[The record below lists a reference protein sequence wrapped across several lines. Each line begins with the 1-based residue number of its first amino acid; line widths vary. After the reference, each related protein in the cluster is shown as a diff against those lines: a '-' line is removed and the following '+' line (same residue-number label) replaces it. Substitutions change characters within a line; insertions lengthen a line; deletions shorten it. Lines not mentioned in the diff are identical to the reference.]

1 MGQTASELRREL
13 DHKRD
18 ELTRDVDKIQE
29 KVKSTFDLK
38 GQVEQ
43 NPLPSVGLAL
53 AGGFLLG
60 MMTGGKK
67 EPDHGRGGYSYA
79 SGSHPSSSYGGYQPN
94 IYSYSPSTQ
103 STYNPSSY
111 GQQGAQ
117 SGGGMMHTVAE
128 GFKDSFRKGTGGST
142 IDDTVS
148 AVTAALTAI
157 LVDKAKE
164 MFDKNLPGFAAR
176 YEQVVQH
183 GQVAPPGQTSPYTT
197 GQTAPTGAGQSSSGY
212 ASSERPTYSETG
224 SGHSAAAGATRPDEV
239 SSAGNAES
247 GGSSFSGGQAGA
259 RQH

>member
-1 MGQTASELRREL
+1 MGQTADELRREL
-13 DHKRD
+13 DQKRG
-18 ELTRDVDKIQE
+18 ELTRDVDMIQE
-29 KVKSTFDLK
+29 KVRSTFDIK
-38 GQVEQ
+38 AQVEQ

-67 EPDHGRGGYSYA
+67 HPDHGKGGYTYA
-79 SGSHPSSSYGGYQPN
+79 SGGHTSGAYGGYQPN
-94 IYSYSPSTQ
+94 IYSYSPSSQ

-111 GQQGAQ
+111 GQQGHQGQ
-117 SGGGMMHTVAE
+117 SGGGMLNTVTE
-128 GFKDSFRKGTGGST
+128 GFKDSFRKGTGGNS

-157 LVDKAKE
+157 LVEKAKE

-183 GQVAPPGQTSPYTT
+183 GQVAPQGQTTPYTT
-197 GQTAPTGAGQSSSGY
+197 DQTAHAGAGRSASGY
-212 ASSERPTYSETG
+212 ASSDRPTYSETG
-224 SGHSAAAGATRPDEV
+224 SGYETATGAAGA
-239 SSAGNAES
+239 AGNTET
-247 GGSSFSGGQAGA
+247 GGSSFGGSGQPGA